1 LKPRVQKNSFD
12 LTDSV
17 IYPDGM
23 SLTKMNTSE
32 IEAAP
37 EVEEPAQISDDFYSP
52 RQFAARVSNRLLIFL
67 VVYVLSIGPMYWQW
81 YDSKYFRDTSPFL
94 ARLYNPLDKFCEL
107 CPPFRDWLS
116 WYIGL
121 WN

>member
-1 LKPRVQKNSFD
+1 
-12 LTDSV
+12 
-17 IYPDGM
+17 
-23 SLTKMNTSE
+23 MNASE

-37 EVEEPAQISDDFYSP
+37 AEEERDPTPDFYSP
-52 RQFAARVSNRLLIFL
+52 GQFAARVYNRLLIFL
-67 VVYVLSIGPMYWQW
+67 VLYVLSIGPLYWQW

-116 WYIGL
+116 WYISL

>member
-1 LKPRVQKNSFD
+1 LKLPVKNGFD
-12 LTDSV
+12 VTDSV
-17 IYPDGM
+17 IYSDGM
-23 SLTKMNTSE
+23 SLTKMNASE

-37 EVEEPAQISDDFYSP
+37 AVEERDPTPDFYSP
-52 RQFAARVSNRLLIFL
+52 GQFAARVYNRLLIFL
-67 VVYVLSIGPMYWQW
+67 VFYVLSIGPLYWQW
-81 YDSKYFRDTSPFL
+81 YDSKYFRETSPFL

-116 WYIGL
+116 WYISL